1 MSRRFRIRVWSATR
15 RRRRRRRRRRGISV
29 LCFPGRRI
37 IFSSLRRPSTSP
49 VRPIEHVQQ
58 RGRVRS
64 AHHRRGRRARGVS
77 SIWRRRRT
85 HFEGRR
91 RRFYYFYDDDGF
103 LLLHIFFLVFEQSTK
118 KKGPPYLSFD
128 EGARI
133 RIPTTK
139 KHTHAHARA
148 HSKWHE

>member
-1 MSRRFRIRVWSATR
+1 MSRRFRIRVWSAT

-49 VRPIEHVQQ
+49 VRPIEHVQH

-91 RRFYYFYDDDGF
+91 RRFYYFYDDGF
-103 LLLHIFFLVFEQSTK
+103 LLNFFLVFERQ
-118 KKGPPYLSFD
+118 KKGSSISFFR
-128 EGARI
+128 GARI
-133 RIPTTK
+133 RIP
-139 KHTHAHARA
+139 HTHAHARA

>member
-91 RRFYYFYDDDGF
+91 RRFYYFYMTMVFTIHFFFGF
-103 LLLHIFFLVFEQSTK
+103 RTTK

-128 EGARI
+128 FEGARI
-133 RIPTTK
+133 RIPTTFA
-139 KHTHAHARA
+139 HTRTRARA
-148 HSKWHE
+148 Q

>member
-1 MSRRFRIRVWSATR
+1 VSRRFRIRVWSAT

-91 RRFYYFYDDDGF
+91 RRRFYYFYDDGF
-103 LLLHIFFLVFEQSTK
+103 LLYIFFWFSND
-118 KKGPPYLSFD
+118 KKGSSNIFLSTRGHVF
-128 EGARI
+128 AS
-133 RIPTTK
+133 PTA
-139 KHTHAHARA
+139 HTRTRARA
-148 HSKWHE
+148 Q

>member
-1 MSRRFRIRVWSATR
+1 MSRRFRIRVWSAT

-91 RRFYYFYDDDGF
+91 RRRFYYFYDDGF
-103 LLLHIFFLVFEQSTK
+103 LLYIFFWFSNDK
-118 KKGPPYLSFD
+118 KKGSSISFFRR
-128 EGARI
+128 GGTYSHHL
-133 RIPTTK
+133 P
-139 KHTHAHARA
+139 HTHAHARA